1 MISQNNNKKLNIF
14 IMAKWSPT
22 VQWYTAMSYWQTF
35 IAKEWGQINTNTT
48 KAAYLICSFFVS
60 MYVFF
65 KIKGGKRIM
74 FFFVFL
80 NNVIFFFTFVGEL
93 YYCEHSREKK
103 SVNVFICCNDIY
115 LSKNFATG
123 SLAKS
128 AICFWRKI
136 KVVHQIIIHLV
147 HKI

>member
-1 MISQNNNKKLNIF
+1 MIIRNWIFLSWLNDLPQCNGILLCPIGKLLLQRNEDKSI
-14 IMAKWSPT
+14 
-22 VQWYTAMSYWQTF
+22 
-35 IAKEWGQINTNTT
+35 QIQQ
-48 KAAYLICSFFVS
+48 KRHISSVPFLYV
-60 MYVFF
+60 YVFF

-74 FFFVFL
+74 FFCFL

-115 LSKNFATG
+115 LSKNFATS

-128 AICFWRKI
+128 AICFWKKI

>member
-1 MISQNNNKKLNIF
+1 MISHSAMVYCYVLLANFYCKGMRTNQYKYNKSGISHLF
-14 IMAKWSPT
+14 LFCMC
-22 VQWYTAMSYWQTF
+22 
-35 IAKEWGQINTNTT
+35 
-48 KAAYLICSFFVS
+48 L
-60 MYVFF
+60 FF

-74 FFFVFL
+74 FFFCFFKQCYI
-80 NNVIFFFTFVGEL
+80 IFYFCWWTF
-93 YYCEHSREKK
+93 CEHWREKK

-128 AICFWRKI
+128 AICFWKKI